1 MPGSTGK
8 TVDRL
13 LADAQDAGREAM
25 ETALRSAIAR
35 RIQITGGRPSA
46 NPLFTNNEL
55 QALQQAILRAIISAD
70 LLGRA
75 RIVRQAERFRSR
87 KQTFAADVPD
97 VLADL
102 PAIPGMPVD
111 VVEYFR
117 SLVPTLGIDPA
128 VYGPLMERH
137 AFTLAVATE
146 KTLLDKVQTAIA
158 DYLRTDWLDPNS
170 ADKVHG
176 ARVVQ
181 QVLDQCGVTAKHP
194 QYAEMCFRTNVID
207 AYNTGA
213 TRQIASP
220 EMQEEFPAWRYLSI
234 DDGRARHTH
243 AAKNGKFYRSSIP
256 FAEVRGTDISD
267 VANCRCTFEPIHT
280 TIWDELQ
287 AAGEQ
292 FSDI

>member
-1 MPGSTGK
+1 MPGASGR
-8 TVDRL
+8 TVARL

-25 ETALRSAIAR
+25 ETVLRSAVTR
-35 RIQITGGRPSA
+35 RIHITGGRPSA

-55 QALQQAILRAIISAD
+55 QAFQQAILRAIISAD

-97 VLADL
+97 VLADI
-102 PAIPGMPVD
+102 PAIPGIPVD

-146 KTLLDKVQTAIA
+146 KTLLDKAQTAIA

-170 ADKVHG
+170 ADKAHG
-176 ARVVQ
+176 AQVVQ
-181 QVLDQCGVTAKHP
+181 HVLDQCGVTAKHP

-207 AYNTGA
+207 AFNTGA

-220 EMQEEFPAWRYLSI
+220 EMQDEFPAIEYLGI
-234 DDGRARHTH
+234 LDGREGDDHRP
-243 AAKNGKFYRSSIP
+243 KFGKYYPASVP
-256 FAEVRGTDISD
+256 FPEIRGPR
-267 VANCRCTFEPIHT
+267 VFNCRCTFRPIHVT
-280 TIWDELQ
+280 EWDELK
-287 AAGEQ
+287 AAGAKLETNW
-292 FSDI
+292 